1 MVTSEAP
8 RQWPCGFSRDMIR
21 AKKKR
26 FGRPIMKNQFDG
38 GEAIVEGFRK
48 LGVDYILSSPGTE
61 WAPVWEAMA
70 DQIHRRKE
78 GPKLLDVWH
87 ETLAVDMAAG
97 YTLAT
102 GRMQGVLLHAGS
114 GLLQG
119 AMGIHGAFV
128 AGVPMVVISGESMTY
143 GEQPEFD
150 PGAQWINNLSIVGGT
165 THLVDSIVKY
175 ASVAGS
181 AHTLYE
187 SVVRAGELAQ
197 RQPTGPTYLSVSTE
211 TLMDSWTPPVNPRAV
226 PPAPRMLTAPEDI
239 EKLAAQ
245 IAKAKHPVVLT
256 EGAGQEVE
264 TYEALVALC
273 DKFALPVVE
282 KPGALFANF
291 PKGHPLHQGTDIKP
305 FWRDMDLAIV
315 VRARVPWYP
324 PSNRPPK
331 AVIAMVDEA
340 PHNMAM
346 VYQSHQADMY
356 LEGNVAQT
364 LRDLADAAMPDRAT
378 VEARRK
384 ELAAAH
390 DAMIEKRDAQQA
402 EARRKT
408 PIDPAWLCASLNAV
422 MPDDTIYIDE
432 VTTHTALL
440 RQHLVWNKPQSLFTR
455 QGGLGQGLGL
465 SLGIKLA
472 KPQRPVVTLIGD
484 GAFLYNPALGSL
496 GAARDYNLPIMA
508 VIFNNK
514 KYAAMQGMHLKMYPD
529 GIAAETNV
537 YHGTHI
543 NAPDFVKVAESV
555 GGYGEQVTDPEKLQD
570 ALKRGLEANR
580 NGKPAIIDVIVT

>member
-1 MVTSEAP
+1 M
-8 RQWPCGFSRDMIR
+8 
-21 AKKKR
+21 KK
-26 FGRPIMKNQFDG
+26 PYDG
-38 GEAIVEGFRK
+38 GEAILEAFRR
-48 LGVDYILSSPGTE
+48 LGVQYIMSSPGTE

-70 DQIHRRKE
+70 DQIHRRKQ

-102 GRMQGVLLHAGS
+102 GRMQGVLLHAGA

-181 AHTLYE
+181 THTLCE
-187 SVVRAGELAQ
+187 SIIRAGELAQ

-211 TLMDSWTPPVNPRAV
+211 TLMDDWTPPANARKV
-226 PPAPRMLTAPEDI
+226 PAAPRMLTAPEDI
-239 EKLAAQ
+239 EKLAARLSQ
-245 IAKAKHPVVLT
+245 AKHPVVLT
-256 EGAGQEVE
+256 DGAGQEVE

-273 DKFALPVVE
+273 EKFALPVIE

-291 PKGHPLHQGTDIKP
+291 PTDHPLHQGHDIEP
-305 FWRDMDLAIV
+305 FWGEMDLAIV
-315 VRARVPWYP
+315 VRTRVPWYP

-331 AVIAMVDEA
+331 AAIAMLDET

-346 VYQSHQADMY
+346 VYQSHQADIY

-364 LRDLADAAMPDRAT
+364 LRDLAAAATPDHAS
-378 VEARRK
+378 VEARRE

-390 DAMIEKRDAQQA
+390 DALIKKRDTQQA
-402 EARRKT
+402 AARKKT
-408 PIDPAWLCASLNAV
+408 PIDPAWLCACLNAV
-422 MPDDTIYIDE
+422 MPEDMIYIDE
-432 VTTHTALL
+432 VTTHTATL
-440 RQHLVWNKPQSLFTR
+440 REHLVWNKPQSLFTR

-465 SLGIKLA
+465 SLGIKLGM
-472 KPQRPVVTLIGD
+472 PERQVVTLIGD
-484 GAFLYNPALGSL
+484 GAFLYNPALCSL
-496 GAARDYNLPIMA
+496 GAARDYKLPIMV
-508 VIFNNK
+508 VIFNNR
-514 KYAAMQGMHLKMYPD
+514 KYAAMQRMHRKMYPE
-529 GIAAETNV
+529 GIAAETDL

-543 NAPDFVKVAESV
+543 NAPDFVKVAEAV

-570 ALKRGLEANR
+570 ALKRGLAANQS
-580 NGKPAIIDVIVT
+580 GKTAIIDVVVA

>member
-1 MVTSEAP
+1 
-8 RQWPCGFSRDMIR
+8 
-21 AKKKR
+21 
-26 FGRPIMKNQFDG
+26 MKNHFDG
-38 GEAIVEGFRK
+38 GSALVEAFRK
-48 LGVDYILSSPGTE
+48 LGVEYIRSSPGTE

-70 DQIHRRKE
+70 DQIHRKKE

-102 GRMQGVLLHAGS
+102 GKMQAVLLHAGA

-128 AGVPMVVISGESMTY
+128 TGVPMVVISGESMTY

-165 THLVDSIVKY
+165 TGLVDTIVKY

-181 AHTLYE
+181 AYTLYE
-187 SVVRAGELAQ
+187 SVIRAGELAQ
-197 RQPTGPTYLSVSTE
+197 RQPTGPVYLSVSTE
-211 TLMDSWTPPVNPRAV
+211 TLMDAWTPPTHARTI
-226 PPAPRMLTAPEDI
+226 PPAPRLLSAPEDI

-245 IAKAKHPVVLT
+245 ISKAKHPVVLT

-273 DKFALPVVE
+273 EKFALPVVE
-282 KPGALFANF
+282 KAGALFANF
-291 PKGHPLHQGTDIKP
+291 PKDHPLYQGTDIKP
-305 FWRDMDLAIV
+305 FWNDMDLAIV
-315 VRARVPWYP
+315 VRSRAPWYP

-331 AVIAMVDEA
+331 AVVAMVDEA
-340 PHNMAM
+340 PHNSAM

-356 LEGNVAQT
+356 LEGNAAQT
-364 LRDLADAAMPDRAT
+364 LRDLANAAKIDKPA

-384 ELAAAH
+384 ELASAH
-390 DAMIEKRDAQQA
+390 EALVEKRNATQA
-402 EARRKT
+402 AARKKT
-408 PIDPAWLCASLNAV
+408 PIDPVWLCASLNAV
-422 MPDDTIYIDE
+422 MPKDTIYIDE
-432 VTTHTALL
+432 VTTHTATL
-440 RQHLVWNKPQSLFTR
+440 RQHLVWNDPQCLFTR

-465 SLGIKLA
+465 SLGIKLG
-472 KPQRPVVTLIGD
+472 KPERQVVTLIGD

-496 GAARDYNLPIMA
+496 GAARDYKLPTMT

-514 KYAAMQGMHLKMYPD
+514 KYAAMQGMHQKMYPD
-529 GIAAETNV
+529 GIAAEIDL

-543 NAPDFVKVAESV
+543 NPPDFVKIAESV
-555 GGYGEQVTDPEKLQD
+555 GGYGEQVTDPDKLQD
-570 ALKRGLEANR
+570 ALKRGLEANGS
-580 NGKPAIIDVIVT
+580 GKPAIIDVIVT

>member
-1 MVTSEAP
+1 MK
-8 RQWPCGFSRDMIR
+8 RQS
-21 AKKKR
+21 
-26 FGRPIMKNQFDG
+26 DG
-38 GEAIVEGFRK
+38 GEAIVEAFRK
-48 LGVDYILSSPGTE
+48 LGVEYILSSPGTE

-70 DQIHRRKE
+70 NQIHRRKK

-87 ETLAVDMAAG
+87 ETLAVNIAAG

-102 GRMQGVLLHAGS
+102 GRMQGVLLHAGA

-128 AGVPMVVISGESMTY
+128 TGVPMVVISGESMTY

-165 THLVDSIVKY
+165 TALVDTIVKY
-175 ASVAGS
+175 SSVAGS
-181 AHTLYE
+181 AYTLYE
-187 SVVRAGELAQ
+187 SVIRAGELAQ
-197 RQPTGPTYLSVSTE
+197 RQPAGPTYLSVSTE
-211 TLMDSWTPPVNPRAV
+211 TLMDAWTPPANGRTV
-226 PPAPRMLTAPEDI
+226 PPAPRVLTAPEDI

-245 IAKAKHPVVLT
+245 ISKAKHPVLLT
-256 EGAGQEVE
+256 EGAGQDVE

-273 DKFALPVVE
+273 EKFALPLVE

-291 PKGHPLHQGTDIKP
+291 PKDHPLYQGTDIKP
-305 FWRDMDLAIV
+305 FWNEMDLAIV

-340 PHNMAM
+340 PHNSAM

-356 LEGNVAQT
+356 LEGNAAQT
-364 LRDLADAAMPDRAT
+364 LRDLAVTAKLDKAA
-378 VEARRK
+378 VEGRRK
-384 ELAAAH
+384 ELSAAH
-390 DAMIEKRDAQQA
+390 DALVEKRKSAQA
-402 EARRKT
+402 ASRKKT
-408 PIDPAWLCASLNAV
+408 PIDPVWVCAALNAV
-422 MPDDTIYIDE
+422 MPKDSIYIDE
-432 VTTHTALL
+432 VTTHTATL
-440 RQHLVWNKPQSLFTR
+440 RQHLVWNQPQSLFSR

-465 SLGIKLA
+465 SLGIKLG
-472 KPQRPVVTLIGD
+472 KPERQVATLIGD
-484 GAFLYNPALGSL
+484 GAFLYNPVLGSL
-496 GAARDYNLPIMA
+496 GAARDYKLPILI

-514 KYAAMQGMHLKMYPD
+514 KYAAMQGMHQKMYPD
-529 GIAAETNV
+529 GVAAEIDL

-543 NAPDFVKVAESV
+543 TAPDFVKVAQSV

-570 ALKRGLEANR
+570 ALKRGLEANGSG
-580 NGKPAIIDVIVT
+580 NPAIIDVIVE

>member
-1 MVTSEAP
+1 M
-8 RQWPCGFSRDMIR
+8 
-21 AKKKR
+21 KKH
-26 FGRPIMKNQFDG
+26 QFDG

-165 THLVDSIVKY
+165 THLIDSIVKY

-211 TLMDSWTPPVNPRAV
+211 TLMDGWTPPVNPRAV
-226 PPAPRMLTAPEDI
+226 PPAPRILTAPEDI

-256 EGAGQEVE
+256 EGAGREVE
-264 TYEALVALC
+264 TYEALMALC

-291 PKGHPLHQGTDIKP
+291 PKDHPLHQGTDIKR
-305 FWRDMDLAIV
+305 FWNEMDLAIV
-315 VRARVPWYP
+315 VRARAPWYP

-364 LRDLADAAMPDRAT
+364 LRDLANAARPDKAT

-384 ELAAAH
+384 EFAAAH

-402 EARRKT
+402 EARKKT

-432 VTTHTALL
+432 VTVHTALL

-465 SLGIKLA
+465 SLGIKLG
-472 KPQRPVVTLIGD
+472 KPERPVVTLIGD

-514 KYAAMQGMHLKMYPD
+514 KYAAMQGMHLRMYPD

-580 NGKPAIIDVIVT
+580 SGKPAIIDVIVA

>member
-1 MVTSEAP
+1 
-8 RQWPCGFSRDMIR
+8 
-21 AKKKR
+21 
-26 FGRPIMKNQFDG
+26 MKNQFDG
-38 GEAIVEGFRK
+38 GKAIVEAFRK
-48 LGVDYILSSPGTE
+48 LGVEYILSSPGTE

-70 DQIHRRKE
+70 DQIHRQKE

-102 GRMQGVLLHAGS
+102 GRMQGVLLHAGA

-175 ASVAGS
+175 SSVAGS
-181 AHTLYE
+181 VHTLYE
-187 SVVRAGELAQ
+187 SVIRAGELAQ

-211 TLMDSWTPPVNPRAV
+211 TLMDGWTPPANPRTV

-245 IAKAKHPVVLT
+245 ISKAKHPVVLT

-273 DKFALPVVE
+273 EKFALPVVE

-291 PKGHPLHQGTDIKP
+291 PKDHPLYQGTDIKP
-305 FWRDMDLAIV
+305 FWNDMDLAIV
-315 VRARVPWYP
+315 VRARAPWYP

-331 AVIAMVDEA
+331 AVVAMVDEA
-340 PHNMAM
+340 PHNSAM

-364 LRDLADAAMPDRAT
+364 LRDLAECRQGRQGCSGGKT
-378 VEARRK
+378 QGARRGARCDRSRK
-384 ELAAAH
+384 G
-390 DAMIEKRDAQQA
+390 MRRRRRR
-402 EARRKT
+402 ARRHRS
-408 PIDPAWLCASLNAV
+408 IRCGCA
-422 MPDDTIYIDE
+422 P
-432 VTTHTALL
+432 
-440 RQHLVWNKPQSLFTR
+440 R
-455 QGGLGQGLGL
+455 
-465 SLGIKLA
+465 
-472 KPQRPVVTLIGD
+472 
-484 GAFLYNPALGSL
+484 
-496 GAARDYNLPIMA
+496 
-508 VIFNNK
+508 
-514 KYAAMQGMHLKMYPD
+514 
-529 GIAAETNV
+529 
-537 YHGTHI
+537 
-543 NAPDFVKVAESV
+543 
-555 GGYGEQVTDPEKLQD
+555 
-570 ALKRGLEANR
+570 
-580 NGKPAIIDVIVT
+580 

>member
-1 MVTSEAP
+1 
-8 RQWPCGFSRDMIR
+8 
-21 AKKKR
+21 
-26 FGRPIMKNQFDG
+26 MKTQFDG
-38 GEAIVEGFRK
+38 GEAIVEAFRK
-48 LGVDYILSSPGTE
+48 LGVEYILSSPGTE

-70 DQIHRRKE
+70 NQIHRRKS

-102 GRMQGVLLHAGS
+102 GRMQAVLLHAGS

-119 AMGIHGAFV
+119 TMGIHAALV

-181 AHTLYE
+181 AYTLYE
-187 SVVRAGELAQ
+187 SVIRAGELAQ

-211 TLMDSWTPPVNPRAV
+211 TLMDGWTPPANPRTV

-245 IAKAKHPVVLT
+245 ISKATHPVVLT
-256 EGAGQEVE
+256 EGAGREVE

-273 DKFALPVVE
+273 EKFALPVVE

-291 PKGHPLHQGTDIKP
+291 PKDHPLYQGTDIKP
-305 FWRDMDLAIV
+305 FWNDMDLAIV

-340 PHNMAM
+340 PHNSAM

-364 LRDLADAAMPDRAT
+364 LRDLADAATLNKAT
-378 VEARRK
+378 VDARRK
-384 ELAAAH
+384 ELTATHA
-390 DAMIEKRDAQQA
+390 AMIEKRNMQHAA
-402 EARRKT
+402 ARKKS
-408 PIDPAWLCASLNAV
+408 PIDPVWLCASLNAV
-422 MPDDTIYIDE
+422 LPEDTIYIDE
-432 VTTHTALL
+432 VTTHTAML
-440 RQHLVWNKPQSLFTR
+440 RQHLVWNQPQSLFTR

-472 KPQRPVVTLIGD
+472 KPERQVVTLIGD

-496 GAARDYNLPIMA
+496 GAARDYGLPIMA

-543 NAPDFVKVAESV
+543 NAPDFVKVAESI
-555 GGYGEQVTDPEKLQD
+555 GGYGEQVTDPETLQD

-580 NGKPAIIDVIVT
+580 SGRPVIIDVIVA

>member
-1 MVTSEAP
+1 M
-8 RQWPCGFSRDMIR
+8 
-21 AKKKR
+21 KKNR
-26 FGRPIMKNQFDG
+26 FDG
-38 GEAIVEGFRK
+38 GEAIVEAFRK
-48 LGVDYILSSPGTE
+48 LGVEYILSSPGTE

-187 SVVRAGELAQ
+187 SVIRAGELAQ

-211 TLMDSWTPPVNPRAV
+211 TLMDAWTPPANPRNV

-282 KPGALFANF
+282 KAGALFANF
-291 PKGHPLHQGTDIKP
+291 PKNHPLHQGTDIKP
-305 FWRDMDLAIV
+305 FWREMDLAIV

-331 AVIAMVDEA
+331 AVVAMLDEA

-364 LRDLADAAMPDRAT
+364 LRDLADAAKPDKAT

-384 ELAAAH
+384 DLAVAH

-408 PIDPAWLCASLNAV
+408 PIDPAWLCASLNTV

-432 VTTHTALL
+432 VTTHTGLL

-472 KPQRPVVTLIGD
+472 KPERPVVTLIGD

-529 GIAAETNV
+529 GIAAETEV

-555 GGYGEQVTDPEKLQD
+555 GGYGEQATDPEKLQD

-580 NGKPAIIDVIVT
+580 SGKPAIIDVILS

>member
-1 MVTSEAP
+1 
-8 RQWPCGFSRDMIR
+8 
-21 AKKKR
+21 
-26 FGRPIMKNQFDG
+26 MKNQIDG

-70 DQIHRRKE
+70 DQIQQGRN
-78 GPKLLDVWH
+78 GPRLLDVWH
-87 ETLAVDMAAG
+87 ETLAVDMATG

-128 AGVPMVVISGESMTY
+128 TGVPMVVISGESMTY
-143 GEQPEFD
+143 GEQPGFD

-181 AHTLYE
+181 ASTIYE
-187 SVVRAGELAQ
+187 SVVRAGEIAQ
-197 RQPTGPTYLSVSTE
+197 RQPTGPTYLAVSTE
-211 TLMDSWTPPVNPRAV
+211 TLMDAWTPPANARAV

-245 IAKAKHPVVLT
+245 IAKAKNPVVLT

-264 TYEALVALC
+264 TYEALLAFCEKL
-273 DKFALPVVE
+273 ALPVVE

-291 PKGHPLHQGTDIKP
+291 PKNHPLHQGTDIKP
-305 FWRDMDLAIV
+305 FWDDADLVIV

-324 PSNRPPK
+324 PSAKPPR
-331 AVIAMVDEA
+331 AVIAMVDET
-340 PHNMAM
+340 PHNPAM

-364 LRDLADAAMPDRAT
+364 LRDLADAVKLDKAT

-384 ELAAAH
+384 DLAAAH
-390 DAMIEKRDAQQA
+390 DAIVAKRKAQQA
-402 EARRKT
+402 EARKKT
-408 PIDPAWLCASLNAV
+408 PIDPVWLCASLNEAL
-422 MPDDTIYIDE
+422 PDDAVYIDE
-432 VTTHTALL
+432 VTTHTGLL
-440 RQHLVWNKPQSLFTR
+440 RQHLNTNKPQSLFTR
-455 QGGLGQGLGL
+455 QGGLGQGLGI
-465 SLGIKLA
+465 SLGVKLA
-472 KPQRPVVTLIGD
+472 MPERPVVTLIGD

-496 GAARDYNLPIMA
+496 GASREYNLPIMA
-508 VIFNNK
+508 VIFNNR
-514 KYAAMQGMHLKMYPD
+514 KYAAMQGMHHKMYPD
-529 GIAAETNV
+529 GTAVETNV

-580 NGKPAIIDVIVT
+580 KGKPAIIDVIVG

>member
-1 MVTSEAP
+1 M
-8 RQWPCGFSRDMIR
+8 
-21 AKKKR
+21 KK
-26 FGRPIMKNQFDG
+26 QFDG
-38 GEAIVEGFRK
+38 GEAIVEAFRK
-48 LGVDYILSSPGTE
+48 LGVEYILSSPGTE

-70 DQIHRRKE
+70 DQIHRRKD

-150 PGAQWINNLSIVGGT
+150 PGAQWVNNLSIVGGT

-181 AHTLYE
+181 SYTLYE
-187 SVVRAGELAQ
+187 SVIRAGELAQ

-211 TLMDSWTPPVNPRAV
+211 TLMDAWTPPANPRAV

-239 EKLAAQ
+239 EKVAAQ
-245 IAKAKHPVVLT
+245 IARAKRPVVLT

-264 TYEALVALC
+264 TYEALIALC

-291 PKGHPLHQGTDIKP
+291 PKDHPLHQGTDIKP
-305 FWRDMDLAIV
+305 FWNDMDLAIV

-331 AVIAMVDEA
+331 ALIAMVDEA

-364 LRDLADAAMPDRAT
+364 LRDLAEAAKPDKAI
-378 VEARRK
+378 VEERRK

-390 DAMIEKRDAQQA
+390 DALVKKRDAQQA

-408 PIDPAWLCASLNAV
+408 PIDPVWLCASLNAV
-422 MPDDTIYIDE
+422 MPDNTIYIDE
-432 VTTHTALL
+432 VTIHTALL
-440 RQHLVWNKPQSLFTR
+440 RQHLVWNQPQSLFTR

-472 KPQRPVVTLIGD
+472 KPERPVVTLIGD
-484 GAFLYNPALGSL
+484 GAFLYNPVLGCL

-514 KYAAMQGMHLKMYPD
+514 KYAAMQGMHLRMYPD

-555 GGYGEQVTDPEKLQD
+555 GGCGEQVNDPEKLQD

-580 NGKPAIIDVIVT
+580 SGKPAIIDVIVS